1 MPVSRRS
8 RPALPD
14 LVPLQREVNQLFE
27 RLLEFQGAEAG
38 PNGEWRPGVDVYEAH
53 GRLVVVMEV
62 PGVSPDALRV
72 SVQERELVIA
82 GERRAPRPQAESAT
96 FLCVERPHGRFR
108 RAIPLDAPIDVQRA
122 EARLE
127 NGLLVVELPR
137 VKERRGRE
145 TVIPVERQSE

>member
-1 MPVSRRS
+1 MPVSRRA
-8 RPALPD
+8 RAALPD
-14 LVPLQREVNQLFE
+14 LVPLRREINQLFE

-38 PNGEWRPGVDVYEAH
+38 ATGEWRPGVDVYEAP

-62 PGVSPDALRV
+62 PGVPADALRV
-72 SVQERELVIA
+72 TIQERELVIA

-108 RAIPLDAPIDVQRA
+108 RAIPLDAPIDVQQA
-122 EARLE
+122 AARLE